1 MFYLVVNKHY
11 LCGPFLCRFSPFV
24 KTGTESFVLGAA
36 TVKSGIPDRLQV
48 AIIVSPEGTY
58 NVMYYKLSLVLCRFL
73 LVMGTS
79 TMKIDTLIICCWFTG
94 TPMWEPNPEAHTVTV
109 REPSK
114 QKKFKGIKTF
124 TAYQIVPS
132 STGRAVSR
140 RYKHYDWFHSRLE
153 EKFTLNSVPPLPDK
167 QYYGNKLFAETIPY
181 YSGKLSREKTFTNL

>member
-1 MFYLVVNKHY
+1 
-11 LCGPFLCRFSPFV
+11 
-24 KTGTESFVLGAA
+24 
-36 TVKSGIPDRLQV
+36 
-48 AIIVSPEGTY
+48 
-58 NVMYYKLSLVLCRFL
+58 
-73 LVMGTS
+73 
-79 TMKIDTLIICCWFTG
+79 
-94 TPMWEPNPEAHTVTV
+94 MWEPNPEAHTVTV

-167 QYYGNKLFAETIPY
+167 QYYGNKLFAEAIHIIAGNFQGRT
-181 YSGKLSREKTFTNL
+181 TFANL